1 MLKACIT
8 MKEIGIKERAIEAIL
23 TCMREVPFIQVK
35 QVRENQRQ
43 GNAEADLV
51 VYLQIKDRPPQQ
63 IVVAVKANGQPRL
76 ARDAANQ
83 LLRWCAAFPKAY
95 GVFMAPYI
103 SPQSAGICEK
113 EGVGYHDLAGN
124 CRLSF
129 GQVFIRRESA
139 CNPFAQKRNLRSLY
153 APKSTRVL
161 RVLLMRKLDW
171 WKTQVLADEACVS
184 LGQVANVKKLLLDR
198 EWVAE
203 GDEGFR
209 LTNFKDLLTDWTAN
223 YTYRKN
229 IVREFYSMQGTD
241 EVESVLSRACR
252 EMDIPYAFTGF
263 SGARRVA
270 PAVRGQRTMAYVSTI
285 SEALL
290 EQVGLKEV
298 QSGANVSLIIPYDE
312 GVYYEAREMDVLRI
326 VCPVQLYLD
335 LKGYKGRGE
344 EAAEAVWKQELSKLW

>member
-1 MLKACIT
+1 
-8 MKEIGIKERAIEAIL
+8 MKETDIQERAIAAIRACL
-23 TCMREVPFIQVK
+23 GEITFIQVK
-35 QVRENQRQ
+35 QVRKNQRQ

-51 VYLQIKDRPPQQ
+51 VDLQIKGSPRRQ

-103 SPQSAGICEK
+103 SPQSAEICAK
-113 EGVGYHDLAGN
+113 EGVGCLDLAGN

-129 GQVFIRRESA
+129 GQVFIRRESTR
-139 CNPFAQKRNLRSLY
+139 NPFAQKRDLRSLY

-161 RVLLMRKLDW
+161 RVLLMRKSGW
-171 WKTQVLADEACVS
+171 WKTQALADEAGVS

-203 GDEGFR
+203 GDKGFR
-209 LTNFKDLLTDWTAN
+209 LTNPQDLLTDWTEN

-229 IVREFYSMQGTD
+229 VVREFYSMKETD

-252 EMDIPYAFTGF
+252 ELDIPYAFTGF

-270 PAVRGQRTMAYVSTI
+270 PTVRGQRTMAYVSTI

-312 GVYYEAREMDVLRI
+312 GVYYEAREMDALRI

-335 LKGYKGRGE
+335 LKRYKGRGE